1 MKKLTEPMARKL
13 LAAYF
18 DSRCVEKRDAEGNPV
33 VNKNGE
39 VVTECRPCTVT
50 GIALALGKTSRE
62 ELYAVKEPKIREL
75 IDRALLRVEE
85 SAEEKLFS
93 KDTAGGAK
101 LFLSVN
107 FKRYA
112 ENGNEEAAGVGAG
125 LGVCSVWA
133 E

>member
-1 MKKLTEPMARKL
+1 MKKLTEPMVRKM
-13 LAAYF
+13 LAEYF
-18 DSRCVEKRDAEGNPV
+18 NSRCAEKRDAEGNPV
-33 VNKNGE
+33 LSKNGE
-39 VVTECRPCTVT
+39 VLTEWKPCTVT
-50 GIALALGKTSRE
+50 GIALALGMTSRE
-62 ELYAVKEPKIREL
+62 ELSAVTEPKIKAL

-85 SAEEKLFS
+85 SAEEKLFY

-112 ENGNEEAAGVGAG
+112 ENGSDDGAPAN